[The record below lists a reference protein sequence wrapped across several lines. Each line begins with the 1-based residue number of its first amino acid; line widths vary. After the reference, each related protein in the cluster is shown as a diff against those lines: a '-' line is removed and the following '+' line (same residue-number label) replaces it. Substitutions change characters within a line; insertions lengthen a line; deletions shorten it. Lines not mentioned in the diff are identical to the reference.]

1 MKESPVDNDPQ
12 TSSAP
17 TSLDPS
23 RHETWTPTAT
33 PVEPVRITP
42 KPGRSR
48 GARLLNVA
56 LGGALA
62 LAVAGVAFAAGRVT
76 APAASGFVGANGL
89 PGGQF
94 GNRGNGGG
102 QQGGPGAFTGGGGL
116 TIEGTVE
123 SVTATTLTIKT
134 AAGDTVQIALS
145 PTTTYHAQ
153 SDATSSDVASGGK
166 VLVRVGG
173 RIGGPA
179 ASPGTGATG
188 PTANDVTVVP

>member
-1 MKESPVDNDPQ
+1 MKEPPVDNDPH
-12 TSSAP
+12 TGNAP
-17 TSLDPS
+17 TPPDAS

-42 KPGRSR
+42 TLGRSR
-48 GARLLNVA
+48 SARLLNVG
-56 LGGALA
+56 LGAALA

-76 APAASGFVGANGL
+76 APAPTGFAGVNGAA
-89 PGGQF
+89 GGQF

-102 QQGGPGAFTGGGGL
+102 QQGGPDGLAGAGGL

-134 AAGDTVQIALS
+134 ATGTTVQIALS

-166 VLVRVGG
+166 VLVRVSG
-173 RIGGPA
+173 RVEGPA